1 MLSVLL
7 LRDEAGFTSKEFPN
21 PTSSTSGDVAEDT
34 PVLRRR
40 ELGVVGVVGVV
51 EPELEGVVFP
61 DVVFEGSK
69 VNCSIEAIV
78 SVLDFRAEVGVVLD
92 GATLEPVAVGV
103 ALLSEEA
110 SLFLGLTD
118 VEEEEEVREE
128 RPFPEGAGPKDFRA
142 TTGDDIGDG
151 LFAGELNFLSE
162 VGVVL
167 GDFND
172 PRGLLSNDRR
182 LEVGVVLCVVKGD
195 DGAPPPRN
203 DLSNFGLE
211 ATGDREGL
219 GTGLRLATRGE
230 VGGVSI
236 IVLALTELGLLL
248 GVCLGLSFPP
258 NDGLRSGLREV
269 VKRLNC
275 CCSFE

>member
-7 LRDEAGFTSKEFPN
+7 LRDEAGFTNNEFPN

-51 EPELEGVVFP
+51 EPELEGVVFS

-92 GATLEPVAVGV
+92 GATLEPVGV

-110 SLFLGLTD
+110 SLFLGFGD
-118 VEEEEEVREE
+118 EEEKEVREE
-128 RPFPEGAGPKDFRA
+128 RPFPEGTGPKDFRA

-172 PRGLLSNDRR
+172 PRELLSNDRR
-182 LEVGVVLCVVKGD
+182 LKVGVVLRVVKGD

>member
-7 LRDEAGFTSKEFPN
+7 LRDEAGFTNNEFPN
-21 PTSSTSGDVAEDT
+21 PTSSTSGDVTEDT

-51 EPELEGVVFP
+51 EPELDGVVFS
-61 DVVFEGSK
+61 DVVLEGSK

-92 GATLEPVAVGV
+92 GATLEPMAVGV

-110 SLFLGLTD
+110 SLFLGFGD
-118 VEEEEEVREE
+118 EEEEEVREE

-172 PRGLLSNDRR
+172 PRGLLSNERR
-182 LEVGVVLCVVKGD
+182 LEVGVVLRVVKGD

-203 DLSNFGLE
+203 DLSNFELE
-211 ATGDREGL
+211 TTGDREGP
-219 GTGLRLATRGE
+219 GTGLRLTKRGE
-230 VGGVSI
+230 VGGVSV

>member
-7 LRDEAGFTSKEFPN
+7 LRDEAGFTNNEFPN
-21 PTSSTSGDVAEDT
+21 PTSSTSGDVTEDT

-51 EPELEGVVFP
+51 EPELDGVVFS
-61 DVVFEGSK
+61 DVVLEGSK

-92 GATLEPVAVGV
+92 GATLEPMAVGV

-110 SLFLGLTD
+110 SLFLGFGD
-118 VEEEEEVREE
+118 EEEEEVREE

-172 PRGLLSNDRR
+172 PRGLLSNERR
-182 LEVGVVLCVVKGD
+182 LEVGVVLRVVKGD
-195 DGAPPPRN
+195 DRAPPPRN
-203 DLSNFGLE
+203 DLSNFELE
-211 ATGDREGL
+211 TTGDREGP
-219 GTGLRLATRGE
+219 GTGLRLTTRGE
-230 VGGVSI
+230 VGGVSV